1 MKIYDQVKD
10 PNGKTRYVLNQT
22 ETQIAQG
29 IQAEIEAK
37 FEDWLWSDPER
48 RRTLVA
54 KYNDQFNS
62 VRNREY
68 DGSHI
73 SFYGMNPNIHLR
85 KHQEDAIAR
94 ILYSGNTLLGHVV
107 GAGKTFT
114 MIAAAMKCKQ
124 LGKCHKPIFVVP
136 NHLVSQ
142 FTSDF
147 MQLYPCANVLMTTEK
162 DFKPENRKKFC
173 ARISTGNYDG
183 IVISHTQ
190 FEKIPCSVT
199 WQKEMFSKQMEDL
212 MEGIEAVRLHE
223 GKKSYTVKEL
233 ERVRKQLQVKLDK
246 LNDQSDKDNVLT
258 FEELGVDMLFVD
270 EADLFKNLY
279 VQTKMGNVAGIPKSE
294 AKRASDLFMKTQYLN
309 QLTDYHG
316 VVFAT
321 GTPISNSIAELYTMQ
336 RYLQY
341 GTLEKLGVE
350 HFDAWAA
357 QFGETVTQL
366 EIAPEGKGL
375 RLKTRFAKFNNLPEL
390 RSTFQEVADIRTQD
404 MLDLPLPTAHFE
416 VVTAKPTKEQ
426 KEFLSALV
434 ERAEAIRNSSVS
446 PDQDNMLCVTN
457 DGKKLALDQRLLDPS
472 LPDNPT
478 GKVSLCADN
487 VFRIWQEGANQKLTQ
502 LVFCDTSTPKGAKE
516 ATNDSEDLLVEEIIA
531 LTEQH
536 HAPSPTGFTNVY
548 EDLRKK
554 LEERGIPTEEIA
566 FIHEANTLEQ
576 KKKLF
581 ANVRAGNIRVL
592 IGSTQ
597 KMGAGTNV
605 QDKLV
610 ALHDLDCPWRPRD
623 LEQRLG
629 RIVRQGN
636 KNENVYIYRYVT
648 EQTFDSYLFQ
658 TVETK
663 QRAFSQIFTSKTPS
677 RSMDEIDAVALNYAE
692 TKALA
697 TGNPLIME
705 RAELESDVQKLT
717 VMKKG
722 YLRQKYGMEDYLS
735 AFPAKENSLIQEL
748 EPTEK
753 DVEDTEIMRKQLNS
767 DIFPG
772 IIIDGTTYS
781 NREDAAKA
789 LAKNIAQYGC
799 VEERTIGQYGC
810 FKLTVYS
817 EDFQT
822 RIGLQNHSRYSVSL
836 YKIPTLTLNAMD
848 KLISEELL
856 SLKNIFMSEL
866 ESGRKTYAQT
876 KEKLKEPFPQEEE
889 LTQKT
894 NRLREVTD
902 LLKNIDSQEN
912 SVTEENELDSSAKE
926 TNSFVKTQAMLEAM
940 NRSNNHSLKQ
950 EEGLER

>member
-1 MKIYDQVKD
+1 M
-10 PNGKTRYVLNQT
+10 
-22 ETQIAQG
+22 
-29 IQAEIEAK
+29 
-37 FEDWLWSDPER
+37 
-48 RRTLVA
+48 
-54 KYNDQFNS
+54 
-62 VRNREY
+62 
-68 DGSHI
+68 
-73 SFYGMNPNIHLR
+73 
-85 KHQEDAIAR
+85 
-94 ILYSGNTLLGHVV
+94 
-107 GAGKTFT
+107 
-114 MIAAAMKCKQ
+114 
-124 LGKCHKPIFVVP
+124 
-136 NHLVSQ
+136 
-142 FTSDF
+142 
-147 MQLYPCANVLMTTEK
+147 
-162 DFKPENRKKFC
+162 
-173 ARISTGNYDG
+173 
-183 IVISHTQ
+183 
-190 FEKIPCSVT
+190 
-199 WQKEMFSKQMEDL
+199 
-212 MEGIEAVRLHE
+212 
-223 GKKSYTVKEL
+223 
-233 ERVRKQLQVKLDK
+233 
-246 LNDQSDKDNVLT
+246 
-258 FEELGVDMLFVD
+258 
-270 EADLFKNLY
+270 
-279 VQTKMGNVAGIPKSE
+279 
-294 AKRASDLFMKTQYLN
+294 
-309 QLTDYHG
+309 
-316 VVFAT
+316 
-321 GTPISNSIAELYTMQ
+321 
-336 RYLQY
+336 
-341 GTLEKLGVE
+341 
-350 HFDAWAA
+350 
-357 QFGETVTQL
+357 
-366 EIAPEGKGL
+366 
-375 RLKTRFAKFNNLPEL
+375 
-390 RSTFQEVADIRTQD
+390 
-404 MLDLPLPTAHFE
+404 
-416 VVTAKPTKEQ
+416 
-426 KEFLSALV
+426 
-434 ERAEAIRNSSVS
+434 
-446 PDQDNMLCVTN
+446 
-457 DGKKLALDQRLLDPS
+457 
-472 LPDNPT
+472 
-478 GKVSLCADN
+478 
-487 VFRIWQEGANQKLTQ
+487 
-502 LVFCDTSTPKGAKE
+502 
-516 ATNDSEDLLVEEIIA
+516 
-531 LTEQH
+531 
-536 HAPSPTGFTNVY
+536 
-548 EDLRKK
+548 
-554 LEERGIPTEEIA
+554 
-566 FIHEANTLEQ
+566 
-576 KKKLF
+576 
-581 ANVRAGNIRVL
+581 
-592 IGSTQ
+592 
-597 KMGAGTNV
+597 
-605 QDKLV
+605 
-610 ALHDLDCPWRPRD
+610 
-623 LEQRLG
+623 G

-663 QRAFSQIFTSKTPS
+663 QRAFSQIFTSKAPS

-717 VMKKG
+717 IMKKG

-856 SLKNIFMSEL
+856 SLKNIFISEL